1 MIRFIVS
8 IIHGECKA
16 HIIVVGGGEEE
27 EDGGGEEEEDIV
39 SVDEMGKNIKS
50 QSRMNSM

>member
-8 IIHGECKA
+8 IIHGEYKA
-16 HIIVVGGGEEE
+16 HIIVV
-27 EDGGGEEEEDIV
+27 GGGEEEEDIV